1 MRMGSVGDGLGLEIV
16 CVKQRR
22 GGLTPR
28 QWISW
33 SDDGFVWGRS
43 NLPFCC
49 KQIKHSRTSR
59 IAVIDLGLTVN
70 QKGRFA
76 SRYACEENFIRY
88 RVLWPTNALYTLAS
102 SSPRPMTSA
111 DLVRPFRFRPR
122 ASGRQSR
129 FVTSSCRTTQCG
141 LMNL

>member
-1 MRMGSVGDGLGLEIV
+1 MGSVGDGLGLEIV

-43 NLPFCC
+43 NLPFGC

-59 IAVIDLGLTVN
+59 ITVVDLGLTVN

-76 SRYACEENFIRY
+76 SGYACDGNCRQ
-88 RVLWPTNALYTLAS
+88 TSCTLANE
-102 SSPRPMTSA
+102 PPVHTGI
-111 DLVRPFRFRPR
+111 V
-122 ASGRQSR
+122 
-129 FVTSSCRTTQCG
+129 VTETYDER
-141 LMNL
+141 